1 MKSPFT
7 GGEALLRKEW
17 AQQTFR
23 GDTFDIYRHY
33 YVCADTQEEFSTR
46 ELDELNIAQV
56 HNQYRALH
64 HIPFPEEITEIRE
77 MYGLSAARMSEIL
90 DFGINSYRKY
100 ELGEIPSLANAKLI
114 RLARKPDTFT
124 GFVEE
129 KKELFSDKSYQKL
142 EGRLKQLL
150 QEEGLPDI
158 VGYIWN
164 HHMEAN
170 RFTGYVK
177 PNFEKVANFIMF
189 FAKRCEPLKTR
200 MNKLLFYCDFYHYK
214 KTGLAISGCNYRAIQ
229 MGPVPS
235 HFHEL
240 FGILESEGYVKIEEK
255 LFDHGGVG
263 EQFFAG
269 KDINEEL
276 FSSEELASMEEIA
289 KHFEEIRTRQMI
301 SLSHEEAAWKENE
314 DTRQLIDYQQYAFD
328 LKAL

>member
-33 YVCADTQEEFSTR
+33 YVCADTQEEFSTQD
-46 ELDELNIAQV
+46 LDELNTAQV
-56 HNQYRALH
+56 YNQYRALYR
-64 HIPFPEEITEIRE
+64 IPFPSEITEIRE
-77 MYGLSAARMSEIL
+77 RYGLSAARMSEVL

-114 RLARKPDTFT
+114 KLARNPETLMSFAEEKRALFSSNAFQRLENRLA
-124 GFVEE
+124 
-129 KKELFSDKSYQKL
+129 ELNERENLSA
-142 EGRLKQLL
+142 
-150 QEEGLPDI
+150 I

-177 PNFEKVANFIMF
+177 PNFEKVANFVMF
-189 FAKRCEPLKTR
+189 FAQRCEPLKTR

-240 FGILESEGYVKIEEK
+240 FGILESEGYVRIEEK
-255 LFDHGGVG
+255 LFEHGGVG
-263 EQFFAG
+263 EQFYLG
-269 KDINEEL
+269 KDIDRSL
-276 FSSEELASMEEIA
+276 FSEDELASMEEIA
-289 KHFEEIRTRQMI
+289 TYFEEIRTRQMI
-301 SLSHEEAAWKENE
+301 TLSHEEEAWKENE
-314 DTRQLIDYQQYAFD
+314 GSRQLIDYQKYAFD